1 MATEV
6 RKRLAIFPG
15 YHGISI
21 AADVYGEEAQPPIIF
36 AHGGGQTR
44 HAWRNSGKSLAK
56 AGFQSICVDLRGH
69 GDSSWCPE
77 GDYRIEAFA
86 EDLVSLCGEIGTPP
100 VLVGASLGGI
110 SAMVAAGE
118 LCPGLFRAIVFVDV
132 TPHMETSGV
141 EKIIGFMSE
150 HLDEGFGS
158 LEEAA
163 DAIAAYLPH
172 RSKPKNLDGLAKN
185 LKLGDDQRYR
195 WHWDPRF
202 VTGVNRPS
210 ASRDPERLSNAVA
223 NIQVPTMLVKG
234 QMSELVSDQSVQQF
248 LELKPDAKFVDVANA
263 HHMVAGDH
271 NDAFTDAIIEFVLET

>member
-1 MATEV
+1 LATEV
-6 RKRLAIFPG
+6 RKRSAVLPG
-15 YHGISI
+15 YNGISI
-21 AADVYGEEAQPPIIF
+21 AADVYGEQGQPPIVF

-44 HAWRNSGKSLAK
+44 HAWRNSAKLLAG
-56 AGFQSICVDLRGH
+56 AGFQSVCVDLRGH
-69 GDSSWCPE
+69 GESDWCPQ

-86 EDLVSLCGEIGTPP
+86 EDLVNICGEIGSPP
-100 VLVGASLGGI
+100 ILVGASLGGI

-118 LCPGLFRAIVFVDV
+118 LSAGLFRAIVFVDV

-158 LEEAA
+158 LDEAA

-195 WHWDPRF
+195 WHWDPKF

-210 ASRDPERLSNAVA
+210 ASRDPERLSKAVA
-223 NIQVPTMLVKG
+223 NIQVPIMLVKG
-234 QMSELVSDQSVQQF
+234 QMSELVSEHSVQKF

-271 NDAFTDAIIEFVLET
+271 NDAFTDAIVEFALAI

>member
-1 MATEV
+1 MASEV
-6 RKRLAIFPG
+6 RKRSAVLSG
-15 YHGISI
+15 YNGISI
-21 AADVYGEEAQPPIIF
+21 AADVYGEKDQPPIVF

-44 HAWRNSGKSLAK
+44 HAWRNSAKLLAG
-56 AGFQSICVDLRGH
+56 AGFQSVCVDLRGH
-69 GDSSWCPE
+69 GDSDWCPQ

-86 EDLVSLCGEIGTPP
+86 EDLVSICGEIGSQP

-118 LCPGLFRAIVFVDV
+118 LRAGLFRAIVFVDV

-163 DAIAAYLPH
+163 NAIAAYLPH

-195 WHWDPRF
+195 WHWDPKF

-210 ASRDPERLSNAVA
+210 ASRDPERLSKAVA
-223 NIQVPTMLVKG
+223 NIQVPIMLVKG
-234 QMSELVSDQSVQQF
+234 QMSELVSEQSVQQF

-271 NDAFTDAIIEFVLET
+271 NDAFTDAIVEFALAI

>member
-1 MATEV
+1 MTDV
-6 RKRLAIFPG
+6 TQTTVFYPG
-15 YHGISI
+15 HEGVTI
-21 AADVYGEEAQPPIIF
+21 AADIYGEHDRPSVIF

-44 HAWRNSGKSLAK
+44 HAWRNSGELLAE
-56 AGFQSICVDLRGH
+56 AGFQSICIDLRGL
-69 GDSSWCPE
+69 GESSWCPQ

-86 EDLVSLCGEIGTPP
+86 EDLVSICGELDSPP

-118 LCPGLFRAIVFVDV
+118 LSPGLFRAIVFVDV

-150 HLDEGFGS
+150 HLEEGFAS

-172 RSKPKNLDGLAKN
+172 RSKPKNLNGLAKN
-185 LKLGDDQRYR
+185 LKLGGDQRYR

-202 VTGVNRPS
+202 VSGVNRPS
-210 ASRDPERLSNAVA
+210 ASRDSDRLGKAVA

-234 QMSELVSDQSVQQF
+234 QMSELVSDQSVQKF

-271 NDAFTDAIIEFVLET
+271 NDAFTEAIAEFLVAM